1 MILYTEKQLSK
12 AYGEFIKKL
21 PIIVPMPTREEF
33 RSIYEDSMRLKQV
46 EDWINWNG
54 DKLGK

>member
-21 PIIVPMPTREEF
+21 PIIVPMPSREEF
-33 RSIYEDSMRLKQV
+33 RSIYEDTIKLQQI
-46 EDWINWNG
+46 EIWIDGNS
-54 DKLGK
+54 DKL